1 MKTKSFHA
9 SNMGRFAP
17 TYLADQDGY
26 ITVHD
31 SDRYERADAGQLGVW
46 RKSRIR
52 AIKAAA
58 IVELASREIQRW
70 RDRG

>member
-31 SDRYERADAGQLGVW
+31 SDRYEKATVAELSAW
-46 RKSRIR
+46 RRSTVGEIR
-52 AIKAAA
+52 AAA
-58 IVELASREIQRW
+58 IVELAAREIQRW